1 MEKGLHLKMLFVSGI
16 SKGGWMGLL
25 VCRFQLAAKCP
36 LSSSRTTSPGKAAF
50 MFGYLFLPIVL
61 QVLMMLA
68 AIDMWRHKEARSV
81 RLMLVYLWILL
92 GWRILI

>member
-1 MEKGLHLKMLFVSGI
+1 
-16 SKGGWMGLL
+16 
-25 VCRFQLAAKCP
+25 
-36 LSSSRTTSPGKAAF
+36 

-92 GWRILI
+92 GWRILIFLGAPTNGGIGLMSPILWLMYLKTSRRVKNTYNLVEPLPAKVVGYK